1 MSRALEQALSGG
13 IAQLQAG
20 RTLEDY
26 LLRLKQVRLSRA
38 ERDELRSLLE
48 TAACLVPLRGAAFP
62 APRAKAS
69 HRAAFLGQAA
79 QMHEQAVARPQRL
92 GLRLPAQLWRSLV
105 AVALVLA
112 LVLSVGGGVARA
124 AEGSLPGSP
133 LYPLKLAAEDA
144 RTLLTLDPSARTR
157 LYLHFA
163 DRRTDEML
171 RLAVEQRRANE
182 AVVTRMSRQLLGA
195 VDAAQIAPGDLR
207 HTLLEQVIDSSRT
220 DQERLLQARAGAGP
234 LAQAMLDHA
243 ALVADNVAG
252 QAQRLLE
259 SSGDVTPTPSAT
271 PRATKPAVSGQPPI
285 VEPSETPSPG
295 TTETLT
301 ASPTQPGGQPQTPQ
315 PGRTRTATGTVTATP
330 SQTTTGTPTASR
342 SPESHKT
349 PTPSATA
356 SRTRTPTWPT
366 SSPSR
371 TASPTDTPEE
381 TPASTSTPEKTHTA
395 TATPGPSNTPT
406 HTPTAVFRV
415 SLIAN
420 AATVPATHKIH
431 YNVAV
436 FNDGEI
442 PLTNVVVRDRWSP
455 RDCVYYDPTNPSE
468 LTWTVGTIAPHRLF
482 AVEFTLDTYST
493 AGGCVVTDELIMT
506 CDQGSG
512 RATQTTL
519 IGPTPMPTATQ
530 TATLPPAGATATPTT
545 ASTPART
552 PVPTDTATCTPTPTD
567 TETPTS
573 VATRTALAEAYY
585 LGRRPPD

>member
-1 MSRALEQALSGG
+1 MSRALEQALSRG

-20 RTLEDY
+20 GTLEEY

-48 TAACLVPLRGAAFP
+48 TAAYLVPLHDAAFP

-79 QMHEQAVARPQRL
+79 QMHEQAVARPERL

-144 RTLLTLDPSARTR
+144 RAILTPDPSARTR

-163 DRRTDEML
+163 DRRTNEML

-195 VDAAQIAPGDLR
+195 IDAAQIATGDLR
-207 HTLLEQVIDSSRT
+207 HTLLDQVIDSSRA
-220 DQERLLQARAGAGP
+220 DRERLLQARADAGP

-243 ALVADNVAG
+243 ALVADNVTR

-259 SSGDVTPTPSAT
+259 GSSDVTPTPSAT
-271 PRATKPAVSGQPPI
+271 PRATGPVVSGQPPLA
-285 VEPSETPSPG
+285 EPSGTPSPS
-295 TTETLT
+295 TTETPT
-301 ASPTQPGGQPQTPQ
+301 ASPTQSSGQPQTPQ
-315 PGRTRTATGTVTATP
+315 PVRTRTATGTLTA
-330 SQTTTGTPTASR
+330 TGTPTASR

-349 PTPSATA
+349 PTPAATA
-356 SRTRTPTWPT
+356 SRTRTPTRTP
-366 SSPSR
+366 SPSR

-381 TPASTSTPEKTHTA
+381 TPASTSTPAKTHTA
-395 TATPGPSNTPT
+395 TATPGPSNTPP

-468 LTWTVGTIAPHRLF
+468 LTWTVGTIVPHGLF

-493 AGGCVVTDELIMT
+493 AGGCVVTDELTMT
-506 CDQGSG
+506 CDQGNG

-519 IGPTPMPTATQ
+519 IGPTPVPTATQ
-530 TATLPPAGATATPTT
+530 TPTPSPDGATSTPTT
-545 ASTPART
+545 AATPTRT

-567 TETPTS
+567 TETPTAG
-573 VATRTALAEAYY
+573 ATRTAPA
-585 LGRRPPD
+585 GP

>member
-1 MSRALEQALSGG
+1 MSRALEQALSRGM
-13 IAQLQAG
+13 AQLQAG
-20 RTLEDY
+20 RTLDEY
-26 LLRLKQVRLSRA
+26 LLRLKQARLSRA

-48 TAACLVPLRGAAFP
+48 TAAYLVPLRSAAPP

-79 QMHEQAVARPQRL
+79 QMHEQAVARPQCL
-92 GLRLPAQLWRSLV
+92 GLRLPAQFWRSLV
-105 AVALVLA
+105 AATLVLA
-112 LVLSVGGGVARA
+112 LVLSVGGGIARA

-144 RTLLTLDPSARTR
+144 RTVLTLDPSARTR

-195 VDAAQIAPGDLR
+195 IDAAQSAPGDLR
-207 HTLLEQVIDSSRT
+207 HTLLEQVIKSSRV
-220 DQERLLQARAGAGP
+220 DQERLLQARSGAGP
-234 LAQAMLDHA
+234 LPQAMLDHA
-243 ALVADNVAG
+243 ALVADNVTR

-259 SSGDVTPTPSAT
+259 GSSDVTPTPSAT
-271 PRATKPAVSGQPPI
+271 PRATKPAVSGQPPT
-285 VEPSETPSPG
+285 VELSETPSPG

-315 PGRTRTATGTVTATP
+315 PGRTHTATGTLTATS
-330 SQTTTGTPTASR
+330 SQTATGTPTASR

-356 SRTRTPTWPT
+356 SRTRTPTRTASPSRT
-366 SSPSR
+366 PSPSR
-371 TASPTDTPEE
+371 TASLTHTPEE
-381 TPASTSTPEKTHTA
+381 TRTA

-406 HTPTAVFRV
+406 NTPTAVFRV
-415 SLIAN
+415 TLIAN
-420 AATVPATHKIH
+420 AETVPATHKIH

-436 FNDGEI
+436 FNEGEI
-442 PLTNVVVRDRWSP
+442 PLTNVVVKDRWWP
-455 RDCVYYDPTNPSE
+455 RECVYYDPTNPPE
-468 LTWTVGTIAPHRLF
+468 LIWTVGTIAPHRFF
-482 AVEFTLDTYST
+482 AVEFTLDTYSN
-493 AGGCVVTDELIMT
+493 AGGCVVTDEVVMT

-519 IGPTPMPTATQ
+519 IGPTPLPTATQ
-530 TATLPPAGATATPTT
+530 TATLPPAGGTATPTT

-573 VATRTALAEAYY
+573 VATRTLPNGLNHVATWL
-585 LGRRPPD
+585 PD